1 MSILEKDRY
10 ILISGGASTYP
21 YSPAQLRADNPQTS
35 FSSVMTPEG
44 LAEWGVYP
52 VAETEH
58 PAYDAETQRMDEG
71 APALVG
77 GVWTQTWVVTDL
89 PPEEIAAALAQWRST
104 ATVTRFQARAA
115 LHLAGLLDTVE
126 AAVAGGDTITK
137 LAWGDAL
144 NFERN
149 SPTIAALASA
159 INLTDAQI
167 DDLFKRAAAITA

>member
-1 MSILEKDRY
+1 MHILNN
-10 ILISGGASTYP
+10 GGAVTYP

-35 FSSVMTPEG
+35 FPATMPPEG

-52 VAETEH
+52 VAATVQ

-115 LHLAGLLDTVE
+115 LHQAGLLDTVE

-137 LAWGDAL
+137 LAWADAL

-159 INLTDAQI
+159 ISLTPEQI
-167 DDLFKRAAAITA
+167 DDLFRTAAVITA